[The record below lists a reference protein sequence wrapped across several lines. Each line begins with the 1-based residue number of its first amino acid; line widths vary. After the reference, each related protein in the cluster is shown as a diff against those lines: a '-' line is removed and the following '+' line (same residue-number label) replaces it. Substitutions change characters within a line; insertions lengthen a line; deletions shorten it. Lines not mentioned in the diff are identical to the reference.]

1 MNTLALY
8 IRSRRVSVAVPT
20 IVVVG
25 AVMFAVA
32 NLMVRS
38 DSFGDQALIPT
49 VVIGPIALAIA
60 VTSTVDDPS
69 DEIVRA
75 APFRI
80 GRARVGHVLGL
91 VFLAALV
98 LLPLSTFPEMVL
110 SSSAGIRNLLGYT
123 GLGLVTA
130 WFISGRWAWVA
141 PVVYGLGALT
151 VEGAAR
157 SGHLFFWPT
166 RPDGSAIAWG
176 IAVVLF
182 GLGLVACAVRR
193 PVRFENDTSD

>member
-1 MNTLALY
+1 VIGGILY
-8 IRSRRVSVAVPT
+8 
-20 IVVVG
+20 
-25 AVMFAVA
+25 AVA
-32 NLMVRS
+32 SLMVRS
-38 DSFGDQALIPT
+38 GSFGDQALIPT

-69 DEIVRA
+69 DEILRA

-80 GRARVGHVLGL
+80 GRARVGHVLAL

-98 LLPLSTFPEMVL
+98 LLPLSSFPEMVL
-110 SSSAGIRNLLGYT
+110 SSPAGIRNLVGYT

-130 WFISGRWAWVA
+130 WFTTGRWAWVA
-141 PVVYGLGALT
+141 PFVYGLGALT

-157 SGHLFFWPT
+157 TGHLFFWPT

>member
-1 MNTLALY
+1 LKPLVLY
-8 IRSRRVSVAVPT
+8 LRAHIVSIAAAAI
-20 IVVVG
+20 IVIG
-25 AVMFAVA
+25 GILYAVA
-32 NLMVRS
+32 SLMVRS

-69 DEIVRA
+69 DEILRS

-80 GRARVGHVLGL
+80 GRARVGHVLVL

-98 LLPLSTFPEMVL
+98 LLPLSTFPGMVL
-110 SSSAGIRNLLGYT
+110 SAPAGIRNLVGYA
-123 GLGLVTA
+123 GLGLVTS
-130 WFISGRWAWVA
+130 WFTTGRWAWVA

-166 RPDGSAIAWG
+166 RPDSSAIAWV

>member
-1 MNTLALY
+1 MKPLVLY
-8 IRSRRVSVAVPT
+8 LRAHIVSIAAPAI
-20 IVVVG
+20 IVIGGVLY
-25 AVMFAVA
+25 AVA
-32 NLMVRS
+32 SLMVRS

-75 APFRI
+75 APFRMS
-80 GRARVGHVLGL
+80 RALVGHVLGL

-110 SSSAGIRNLLGYT
+110 SAPAGIRNLVGYT
-123 GLGLVTA
+123 GLGLTA
-130 WFISGRWAWVA
+130 SWFTTGRWAWVA

-157 SGHLFFWPT
+157 TRHLFFWPT
-166 RPDGSAIAWG
+166 RPDSSAIAWG